1 MNRTGIILAAGLGS
15 RIQDDLNDSKLIKPL
30 TSVDGLILLLRTIH
44 SLEKASCRKIAI
56 VLGYRADKIKEY
68 IIAHYSGKSKIQ
80 FVINNKYHLQ
90 NGLSVL
96 CARPHAGKE
105 YILTM
110 ADHILDDK
118 IMSMIR
124 THKPPKGGATLCV
137 DYKLDTIFDMD
148 DATKVHSKG
157 SYVNKIGK
165 KLTEY
170 NCIDT
175 GVFIGTEGLFEAIEQ
190 VFQKKGDASLSEGVQ
205 ILAERG
211 LMKVLDIKD
220 AFWQDVDNY
229 EMLIHA
235 EDMLRSARKNQK
247 TVHTEFKPPISHET
261 HLI

>member
-15 RIQDDLNDSKLIKPL
+15 RIREDLNDSQIKPL

-44 SLEKASCRKIAI
+44 SLEKADCREMVI
-56 VLGYRADKIKEY
+56 VLGYRAEEIKEY
-68 IIAHYSGKSKIQ
+68 VLTHYSGNSNIR
-80 FVINNKYHLQ
+80 FAINDKYHLQ

-96 CARPHAGKE
+96 CARPQVGE
-105 YILTM
+105 EFILSM

-118 IMSMIR
+118 IMALIR
-124 THKPPKGGATLCV
+124 AHKPPKGGATLCV

-157 SYVNKIGK
+157 SYIDEIGK

-175 GVFIGTEGLFEAIEQ
+175 GVFVGTDGLFEAIDHVYKE
-190 VFQKKGDASLSEGVQ
+190 KGDVSLSEGVQ
-205 ILAERG
+205 LLADRN
-211 LMKVLDIKD
+211 LMIALDIKD

-229 EMLIHA
+229 EMLAHA
-235 EDMLRSARKNQK
+235 ENLLKAAKNLK
-247 TVHTEFKPPISHET
+247 TEVFRF
-261 HLI
+261 